1 DNPFEVSPLVLGADK
16 PYLTIL
22 DMSLLGAL
30 DESFDF
36 SDYPSLRS
44 AQVWSVP
51 TLRRAD
57 TSKCP
62 NLMQLSIDATNVES
76 VDVSKNPNL
85 LILNVSET
93 RVTSL
98 DVSANPYLTELYCG
112 HNSATN
118 SEYKLTSLDVSA
130 NPLLQRLNCAGNA
143 LTQLDVTRLPAL
155 SSLSCQRNLLT
166 SINIDNNPG
175 LGYLDISLNNMDFA
189 TIPDNRETFSEYYYS
204 QNPFEVERQQP
215 VGAVLDFSARVLR
228 PESVT
233 EAVLYSVNRERPSD
247 VTVVEDE
254 YFTYADGKVT
264 LLKAYPD
271 SVYIAFSNSAL
282 PDAVLTS
289 SRFLIKDPAD
299 MGKPSDAAAINFS
312 AVSTSLAF
320 KVGMSGAT
328 PENPIKFHV
337 DFGNGTLSEFSA
349 DTNLMPSEDNVVGKR
364 AGATTT
370 IYVPEGVQLTALGM
384 DGLRVLSMDLDQ
396 ASALQDLRVTNGR
409 LTAVSLEWNAN
420 LSNLDLSGNYLSEID
435 LTGANGLFAKNR
447 LTSLN
452 LSGNHLESFVYETA
466 PFEVLDLSDNYL
478 EEVGMTKL
486 ASVRRLDLS
495 GNRFS
500 FAALPAFEALEDADL
515 S

>member
-1 DNPFEVSPLVLGADK
+1 MKHKIAYTLLACALAAGSASFTTQAQTRQPIIEFHTTLYDDTGDANAFHFVIGAKEATYIEVDYGFGIVGDDVEPAVFDVDTQAIVGTTISGSVSKEGNVRIYGDASLIDYLDLEGCYITDLSFPALTEVAILNLNHNLLKSLDLSHMTKLEALYISDNPFDVSPLVLGADK

-155 SSLSCQRNLLT
+155 SSLSCQRTADLHQ
-166 SINIDNNPG
+166 
-175 LGYLDISLNNMDFA
+175 Y
-189 TIPDNRETFSEYYYS
+189 
-204 QNPFEVERQQP
+204 RQQP
-215 VGAVLDFSARVLR
+215 WPGVSRHIAEQHGFRHYPRQQGDVQRVLLFAEPLR
-228 PESVT
+228 GR
-233 EAVLYSVNRERPSD
+233 EAAARGRG
-247 VTVVEDE
+247 
-254 YFTYADGKVT
+254 A
-264 LLKAYPD
+264 
-271 SVYIAFSNSAL
+271 
-282 PDAVLTS
+282 
-289 SRFLIKDPAD
+289 RFLRQGA
-299 MGKPSDAAAINFS
+299 PSRIGDRGGALFGQPRAPLRCDGCRGRILHLCRRQGDAPQGIPRQRVYRFQQLGPSRGCAHL
-312 AVSTSLAF
+312 VAF
-320 KVGMSGAT
+320 PDQGPRRHGQT
-328 PENPIKFHV
+328 
-337 DFGNGTLSEFSA
+337 
-349 DTNLMPSEDNVVGKR
+349 
-364 AGATTT
+364 
-370 IYVPEGVQLTALGM
+370 
-384 DGLRVLSMDLDQ
+384 DGC
-396 ASALQDLRVTNGR
+396 GR
-409 LTAVSLEWNAN
+409 
-420 LSNLDLSGNYLSEID
+420 D
-435 LTGANGLFAKNR
+435 
-447 LTSLN
+447 
-452 LSGNHLESFVYETA
+452 
-466 PFEVLDLSDNYL
+466 
-478 EEVGMTKL
+478 
-486 ASVRRLDLS
+486 
-495 GNRFS
+495 
-500 FAALPAFEALEDADL
+500 
-515 S
+515 